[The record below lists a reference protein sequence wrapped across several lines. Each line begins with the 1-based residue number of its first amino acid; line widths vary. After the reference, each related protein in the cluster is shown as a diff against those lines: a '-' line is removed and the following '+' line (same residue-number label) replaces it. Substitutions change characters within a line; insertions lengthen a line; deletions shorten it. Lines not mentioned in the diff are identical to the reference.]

1 MGPIDFD
8 ELSDAPYRLPS
19 RHPAAGRGM
28 RRPRDADDDLPAQ
41 APPTPAATSASNAAS
56 ELKRRQESLLL
67 SYIIYPPGRY

>member
-1 MGPIDFD
+1 MDPIDFD
-8 ELSDAPYRLPS
+8 ALSDAPYRLPS

-28 RRPRDADDDLPAQ
+28 RRPRDSDDDPPAK
-41 APPTPAATSASNAAS
+41 APSTPPATAPDPGA